1 MSPRV
6 PQYCPPTP
14 TSSNHAV
21 KSAPCALSKAGNLA
35 LSDARQSK
43 TSHRGKHALRDHQRH
58 RSKEN
63 RPQPP
68 PVRVFDPANVYAK
81 TTPTMRKA
89 SAVRRADPASDRPV
103 LRARLLPN
111 RTRHLDRG
119 PLAANRRKVFEVPVA
134 AVSNEPTHI
143 FKVSSV
149 LKLLPAWE
157 PCSNSE

>member
-1 MSPRV
+1 MSDRSRQRLT
-6 PQYCPPTP
+6 PQEE
-14 TSSNHAV
+14 AV
-21 KSAPCALSKAGNLA
+21 LQAFNNLNARLQGHMAERKGNRKPL
-35 LSDARQSK
+35 
-43 TSHRGKHALRDHQRH
+43 TE
-58 RSKEN
+58 EN

-81 TTPTMRKA
+81 TTPTLRKA

-103 LRARLLPN
+103 LRTRLLPN